1 MLAQEHL
8 ILDFFPIINQRKT
21 TTQPIKQEKSLLSF
35 IPSRGAGYPRGK
47 GCLCTGT
54 DLCPSLTEAASTPS
68 YLHLSCGTC
77 TLGQIPSTCACFI
90 TEPDQL
96 LHQFLKGPTCSA
108 TSSPLGESGG
118 VPSWLPPSKKRK
130 MPFCPPLALKQKWK
144 GLQVHYQ
151 QHWGPGGVGIWL
163 CATSHMGQGVTPI
176 SFSLEVMRRKREI
189 PPTSQDLGL
198 LCFFLFTP
206 APDCLRC
213 SCLPA

>member
-1 MLAQEHL
+1 MWDL
-8 ILDFFPIINQRKT
+8 
-21 TTQPIKQEKSLLSF
+21 
-35 IPSRGAGYPRGK
+35 YPRANSQH
-47 GCLCTGT
+47 LCMFHYRARPAAPPVSQRANM
-54 DLCPSLTEAASTPS
+54 LCYKQPPGGEWWCGLLTA
-68 YLHLSCGTC
+68 
-77 TLGQIPSTCACFI
+77 
-90 TEPDQL
+90 
-96 LHQFLKGPTCSA
+96 
-108 TSSPLGESGG
+108 PL
-118 VPSWLPPSKKRK
+118 KKRE

-144 GLQVHYQ
+144 GLQVRYQ

-163 CATSHMGQGVTPI
+163 CATSRMGQGVTPI

>member
-1 MLAQEHL
+1 MTARCFLSPPRLLAAHIPQLVKVRRNWNGFISSLNRAMLIEESLCSLPSQACLASHQLMIMSTINACPRASHFR
-8 ILDFFPIINQRKT
+8 FFPIINQRKT

-118 VPSWLPPSKKRK
+118 VASWLPPSKKGRCL
-130 MPFCPPLALKQKWK
+130 FAL
-144 GLQVHYQ
+144 
-151 QHWGPGGVGIWL
+151 
-163 CATSHMGQGVTPI
+163 
-176 SFSLEVMRRKREI
+176 R
-189 PPTSQDLGL
+189 
-198 LCFFLFTP
+198 
-206 APDCLRC
+206 
-213 SCLPA
+213 LP